1 MNNLRFF
8 LAYSSNFQSLLLIK
22 SFLSEKITENNWK
35 IQLFARCFCTRKDT
49 AVDLV
54 CMKEIFMIIFN
65 YYRRC
70 KYRYKIKKKCRDSFS
85 MLLMKRTFRKNESRL
100 SIKKWWASSLEYVS
114 TTATIEGWGNSRE
127 QPSLKLKQKLKL
139 PHINLVHAIE
149 FSNWLNS

>member
-65 YYRRC
+65 YYRRW
-70 KYRYKIKKKCRDSFS
+70 KYRYKIKKNAEIVSPCFLWKERSEKVSRDFE
-85 MLLMKRTFRKNESRL
+85 LKNDEHRHWNTYQQRPQS
-100 SIKKWWASSLEYVS
+100 KDEG
-114 TTATIEGWGNSRE
+114 TAGNNH
-127 QPSLKLKQKLKL
+127 L
-139 PHINLVHAIE
+139 
-149 FSNWLNS
+149 